1 MASFSCWA
9 AAEKLLLLT
18 KCFHHPLTQVG
29 EKILWKWQLTL
40 MPPKAGI
47 RGASP
52 PPSDFFVSSRVE
64 RICTLLFIS
73 LVHPQNLVFIQR
85 HNHPF
90 FSFSGLAKARK
101 LIANIVLTCLWEK
114 LEKKSLFLA
123 LASRGSGF
131 ERNEMGRGGMSLLPH
146 NCPLFLQHLSGRL
159 QSCQKVERTIKERQK
174 QLAEKQLEF
183 SPFLGYWYMYS
194 CHHHVALFTVY
205 CSY

>member
-1 MASFSCWA
+1 MTADPNATKSWDKRSFPA
-9 AAEKLLLLT
+9 AK
-18 KCFHHPLTQVG
+18 
-29 EKILWKWQLTL
+29 
-40 MPPKAGI
+40 
-47 RGASP
+47 R
-52 PPSDFFVSSRVE
+52 FFFLSRLARE
-64 RICTLLFIS
+64 RICTLFIS

-85 HNHPF
+85 HIPSF
-90 FSFSGLAKARK
+90 FPFSGLAKARK

-159 QSCQKVERTIKERQK
+159 QSCEKVERTIKERQK

-183 SPFLGYWYMYS
+183 SSFLGYWYMYS

>member
-1 MASFSCWA
+1 M
-9 AAEKLLLLT
+9 L
-18 KCFHHPLTQVG
+18 HPLTEVG
-29 EKILWKWQLTL
+29 EKNLVKMTADPNATKSWDKRSF
-40 MPPKAGI
+40 PAAK
-47 RGASP
+47 R
-52 PPSDFFVSSRVE
+52 FFLSRLGE
-64 RICTLLFIS
+64 RICTLFIS

-90 FSFSGLAKARK
+90 FLFSGLAKARK

>member
-1 MASFSCWA
+1 MVGKLPTQNVTPINWGRRKKNLVKMTADPNATKSWDKRSFPA
-9 AAEKLLLLT
+9 AK
-18 KCFHHPLTQVG
+18 
-29 EKILWKWQLTL
+29 
-40 MPPKAGI
+40 
-47 RGASP
+47 R
-52 PPSDFFVSSRVE
+52 FFLSRLGE
-64 RICTLLFIS
+64 RICTLFIS

-90 FSFSGLAKARK
+90 FLFSGLAKARK

-159 QSCQKVERTIKERQK
+159 QSCDLRESWKDYKRETETIGGKAIRI
-174 QLAEKQLEF
+174 
-183 SPFLGYWYMYS
+183 
-194 CHHHVALFTVY
+194 
-205 CSY
+205 